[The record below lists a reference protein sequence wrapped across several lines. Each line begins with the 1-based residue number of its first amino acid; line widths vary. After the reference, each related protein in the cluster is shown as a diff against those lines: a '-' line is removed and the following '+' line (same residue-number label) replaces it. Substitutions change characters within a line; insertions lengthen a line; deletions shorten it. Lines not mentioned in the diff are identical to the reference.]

1 MNQLKRYED
10 LPFQKKLFFVFGF
23 SLVFCIV
30 VAVFVLT
37 DYCTRILVR
46 NNIDNLTV
54 ISQQAGIDF
63 NRRVSDTEKQLFN
76 NITMFQI
83 PDSIAACDADKS
95 DYKKRELKYR
105 LNQIVAENTY
115 FDYACLVTDGGYTC
129 DTIEKI
135 GKNKGEIRTFSQDAL
150 ENYKKNTMKNGY
162 VWISDEDNRIYLMHS
177 VRQRSTLKHEG
188 YLIVRIKDRA
198 FKLAEV
204 LSQGI
209 GLVFYDRDQNCVHV
223 ETNSEELA
231 DKIREDGLE
240 NGYQKIA
247 GQSYYIVENSIKN
260 SEWSVIGITPISS
273 IYHMRLKV
281 QIVAAVLTVV
291 TLICGC
297 ILMQYLTRKVSRQIN
312 ALSDTI
318 QNAAKGEIGIQAPV
332 YMNDDIGKIARRFNE
347 MSLQNKKLIEE
358 LVQAEAQKNSAKM
371 EAVDYKYRFLH
382 TQINPHFI
390 YNSLET
396 INAIAKVNHTPEVS
410 RIVQLIGKYFRNI
423 TKYSDHQ
430 FIALEK
436 EFELLQ
442 CFIDIYKNIRGSNI
456 EIRLDYPQEL
466 KSVEI
471 PTMLLQPI
479 VENSFVHGM
488 RGMDEEAVERLT
500 KGKRTEPDE
509 KDRKKVFRNIGVPN
523 IIERLKM
530 LYGDRAK
537 LTVTSGENGTTI
549 QIRLPAD
556 GEKKEII

>member
-105 LNQIVAENTY
+105 LN
-115 FDYACLVTDGGYTC
+115 
-129 DTIEKI
+129 
-135 GKNKGEIRTFSQDAL
+135 
-150 ENYKKNTMKNGY
+150 
-162 VWISDEDNRIYLMHS
+162 
-177 VRQRSTLKHEG
+177 
-188 YLIVRIKDRA
+188 
-198 FKLAEV
+198 
-204 LSQGI
+204 
-209 GLVFYDRDQNCVHV
+209 
-223 ETNSEELA
+223 
-231 DKIREDGLE
+231 
-240 NGYQKIA
+240 
-247 GQSYYIVENSIKN
+247 
-260 SEWSVIGITPISS
+260 
-273 IYHMRLKV
+273 

-488 RGMDEEAVERLT
+488 RGMDELFIVCLSAKGIRDEQGKLSEMILSVEDNGIGMDEEAVERLT

>member
-1 MNQLKRYED
+1 M
-10 LPFQKKLFFVFGF
+10 
-23 SLVFCIV
+23 
-30 VAVFVLT
+30 LT

-436 EFELLQ
+436 NLNCCSVLLI
-442 CFIDIYKNIRGSNI
+442 FIKISEAAILR
-456 EIRLDYPQEL
+456 
-466 KSVEI
+466 SVWTI
-471 PTMLLQPI
+471 P
-479 VENSFVHGM
+479 
-488 RGMDEEAVERLT
+488 
-500 KGKRTEPDE
+500 
-509 KDRKKVFRNIGVPN
+509 RN
-523 IIERLKM
+523 
-530 LYGDRAK
+530 
-537 LTVTSGENGTTI
+537 
-549 QIRLPAD
+549 
-556 GEKKEII
+556 

>member
-396 INAIAKVNHTPEVS
+396 INAIAKGIRDE
-410 RIVQLIGKYFRNI
+410 QGKLSEMI
-423 TKYSDHQ
+423 
-430 FIALEK
+430 L
-436 EFELLQ
+436 
-442 CFIDIYKNIRGSNI
+442 
-456 EIRLDYPQEL
+456 
-466 KSVEI
+466 SVEDNGI
-471 PTMLLQPI
+471 
-479 VENSFVHGM
+479 
-488 RGMDEEAVERLT
+488 GMDEEAVERLT

>member
-1 MNQLKRYED
+1 
-10 LPFQKKLFFVFGF
+10 
-23 SLVFCIV
+23 
-30 VAVFVLT
+30 
-37 DYCTRILVR
+37 
-46 NNIDNLTV
+46 
-54 ISQQAGIDF
+54 
-63 NRRVSDTEKQLFN
+63 
-76 NITMFQI
+76 
-83 PDSIAACDADKS
+83 
-95 DYKKRELKYR
+95 
-105 LNQIVAENTY
+105 
-115 FDYACLVTDGGYTC
+115 
-129 DTIEKI
+129 
-135 GKNKGEIRTFSQDAL
+135 
-150 ENYKKNTMKNGY
+150 MKNGY

-442 CFIDIYKNIRGSNI
+442 CLLIFIKISEAAILR
-456 EIRLDYPQEL
+456 
-466 KSVEI
+466 SVWII
-471 PTMLLQPI
+471 P
-479 VENSFVHGM
+479 
-488 RGMDEEAVERLT
+488 
-500 KGKRTEPDE
+500 
-509 KDRKKVFRNIGVPN
+509 RN
-523 IIERLKM
+523 
-530 LYGDRAK
+530 
-537 LTVTSGENGTTI
+537 
-549 QIRLPAD
+549 
-556 GEKKEII
+556 